1 MIKLMSFDISSE
13 NTCIMLDITNSLEFI
28 NNIKELQAYYIM
40 NTLNKVKVQLL
51 NKK

>member
-1 MIKLMSFDISSE
+1 MIKLMSFYISSE
-13 NTCIMLDITNSLEFI
+13 NTCIMLDITKSLEFI
-28 NNIKELQAYYIM
+28 NNIKELQAYFNM

>member
-1 MIKLMSFDISSE
+1 MSFDISSE

-28 NNIKELQAYYIM
+28 NNIKELQAYYNM
-40 NTLNKVKVQLL
+40 NTGTLNKVKVQLL